1 MIAWSRRS
9 QQAFACLVALRASLS
24 RWTRRQVL
32 ADSSVGL
39 PAGRLVERGAAM
51 NAPDLIEIEP
61 LTPTIGA
68 EVRGLDLRRALPPE
82 TVAAVRRALLDHLV
96 LFFRDQP
103 LTIDEHVRFAG
114 YFGEIDRPPFRSPG
128 ADRPE
133 LTILDQTDPKG
144 QGADS
149 WHADYTHRAEPPMG
163 SILRAVELPADG
175 GGDTCFA
182 SMYAAYD
189 DLSPAL
195 RGFVDGL
202 HAVNTL
208 QMMAE
213 RARERT
219 PEVSLT
225 DDATGGYPSFVHPV
239 VRVHPETGR
248 KLLNVN
254 ANWTSRITEL
264 TDTESRAL
272 LDLLLHHLRSPDYQ
286 CRFRWQPHSI
296 AFWDNRAVQH
306 FAVADYHQRRVMHRI
321 TLAGDR
327 PRGTEAMLA
336 GAVAGSVS

>member
-1 MIAWSRRS
+1 
-9 QQAFACLVALRASLS
+9 
-24 RWTRRQVL
+24 
-32 ADSSVGL
+32 
-39 PAGRLVERGAAM
+39 M
-51 NAPDLIEIEP
+51 NAPDAIEIEP

-68 EVRGLDLRRALPPE
+68 EVRGLDLRRPLPPE

-103 LTIDEHVRFAG
+103 LTIDEHVRFATS
-114 YFGEIDRPPFRSPG
+114 FGDVDLPPFKSPG

-149 WHADYTHRAEPPMG
+149 WHADYTHREQPPMA
-163 SILRAVELPADG
+163 SVLRAVQLPAGG

-182 SMYAAYD
+182 SMYAAYE
-189 DLSPAL
+189 DLSPAMRDFL
-195 RGFVDGL
+195 DGL

-219 PEVSLT
+219 PDVSLIE
-225 DDATGGYPSFVHPV
+225 DATAGYPSFVHPV

-248 KLLNVN
+248 RLLNVN
-254 ANWTSRITEL
+254 ANWTSRIAEL
-264 TDTESRAL
+264 SETESRAL
-272 LDLLLHHLRSPDYQ
+272 LDMLLQHLRSPDYH
-286 CRFRWQPHSI
+286 CRFRWRPHSI

-306 FAVADYHQRRVMHRI
+306 FAVADYRERRVMHRI

-327 PRGTEAMLA
+327 PRGPGAEVAGAELA
-336 GAVAGSVS
+336 GAGAGAAATGGLS

>member
-1 MIAWSRRS
+1 
-9 QQAFACLVALRASLS
+9 
-24 RWTRRQVL
+24 
-32 ADSSVGL
+32 
-39 PAGRLVERGAAM
+39 M
-51 NAPDLIEIEP
+51 NAPDRIEIEP

-68 EVRGLDLRRALPPE
+68 EVRGLDLRRPLPPE
-82 TVAAVRRALLDHLV
+82 TVAGVRRALLDHLV

-103 LTIDEHVRFAG
+103 LTVDEHVRFAG
-114 YFGEIDRPPFRSPG
+114 YFGEIDLPPFRSPG

-133 LTILDQTDPKG
+133 LTILDQTEPKG

-163 SILRAVELPADG
+163 SILRAVQLPADG

-189 DLSPAL
+189 DLSAAL
-195 RGFVDGL
+195 RDFVDGL

-219 PEVSLT
+219 PEVSLA
-225 DDATGGYPSFVHPV
+225 DATDGAEGAAGGYPSFVHPV

-248 KLLNVN
+248 RLLNVN
-254 ANWTSRITEL
+254 ANWTSRIVEL
-264 TDTESRAL
+264 SETESRAV
-272 LDLLLHHLRSPDYQ
+272 LDLLLQHLRSPDYQ
-286 CRFRWQPHSI
+286 CRFRWRPHSV

-306 FAVADYHQRRVMHRI
+306 FAVADYGQRRVMHRI

-327 PRGTEAMLA
+327 PRGPQEADAVLA
-336 GAVAGSVS
+336 GSPA